1 MPAGGELHL
10 DDIVITG
17 EPEGAVGS
25 LIIKITCAEIDGTM
39 DAFQDVVLRD
49 NIIESLINE
58 R

>member
-1 MPAGGELHL
+1 VPAGGELHL

-49 NIIESLINE
+49 NIIESLIE
-58 R
+58 